1 MDYKEIKKLMDD
13 MGNSKLTEMEIEFK
27 DGLKIS
33 MKKDNGMVKVSP
45 NMLTVPQVQPQSL
58 VPQAP
63 VMTPD
68 VKQDTPLKAKEEV
81 TGNVVKAPMVGTF
94 YSKPSPDVPPFV
106 KIGSKVKKGDKL
118 CIIEAMKLMNEI
130 ESEYDGE
137 VIDIL
142 VKDEEMVDYGKPLF
156 IIK

>member
-27 DGLKIS
+27 DGMKIS
-33 MKKDNGMVKVSP
+33 MKKNDESKKIIPMTTVEAMPVVPNIVSTQKKSSVIEESVS
-45 NMLTVPQVQPQSL
+45 N
-58 VPQAP
+58 
-63 VMTPD
+63 
-68 VKQDTPLKAKEEV
+68 KKE
-81 TGNVVKAPMVGTF
+81 GNVVKSPMVGTF
-94 YSKPSPDVPPFV
+94 YSKSSPNTEPFV

-130 ESEYDGE
+130 ESEFDGE
-137 VIDIL
+137 VVDIL
-142 VKDEEMVDYGKPLF
+142 VNDEEMVDYGKSLF